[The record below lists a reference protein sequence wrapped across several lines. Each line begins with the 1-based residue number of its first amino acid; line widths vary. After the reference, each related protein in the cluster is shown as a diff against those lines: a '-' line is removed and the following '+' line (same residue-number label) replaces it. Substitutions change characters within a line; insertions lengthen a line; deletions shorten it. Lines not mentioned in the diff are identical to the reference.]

1 MALATTVQLLEPGA
15 LRIAARGEI
24 DRTRWGVSGNM
35 LGMMP
40 PATTLLAEAV
50 FAR

>member
-1 MALATTVQLLEPGA
+1 VLHRSDGSVQ
-15 LRIAARGEI
+15 IAARGEI

-35 LGMMP
+35 AGMMP
-40 PATTLLAEAV
+40 TTTTLVAEAV